1 MNIDNWLAFVLAYTV
16 ISLIPGPSVLMVVSQ
31 ALTHGKKA
39 AFTCIVGDLL
49 GGVVIILLSLL
60 GLGAVLATSA
70 LAFGLLKWLGVGYLA
85 YLGIQQIRGASGE
98 VSKVASKS
106 FRSGFLVGLLNP
118 KAIIF
123 YMVFLAQFIDQS
135 RSVSAQIAILIPTA
149 TVVVAG
155 VLGGYALLA
164 ARASAALQRSDFKRK
179 KGYASGGLLLSGS
192 AMLAARG

>member
-31 ALTHGKKA
+31 ALTHGKRA
-39 AFTCIVGDLL
+39 AFICILGDLL
-49 GGVVIILLSLL
+49 GGVVIILLSVL